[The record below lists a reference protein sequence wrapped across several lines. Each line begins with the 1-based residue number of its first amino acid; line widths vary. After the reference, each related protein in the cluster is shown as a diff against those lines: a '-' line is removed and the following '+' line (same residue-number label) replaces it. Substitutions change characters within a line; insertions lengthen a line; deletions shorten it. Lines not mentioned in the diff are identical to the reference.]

1 MALEPRRVVVLASR
15 EKAPFYRL
23 LGFDRVV
30 EIGKGE
36 LAQYIKELKSDKS
49 LAAVLVEES
58 LAREAGIE
66 LFELNEKGFGPL
78 ITYLPD
84 REPFFKSDPRAY
96 YSKFIA
102 RVIGYQL
109 GV

>member
-1 MALEPRRVVVLASR
+1 MAVESRKVVVLASR
-15 EKAPFYRL
+15 ERASFYRL

-30 EIGKGE
+30 EVGKEE
-36 LAQYIKELKSDKS
+36 LAQYIRELKGDKN

-66 LFELNEKGFGPL
+66 LFDLNEKGFGPVV
-78 ITYLPD
+78 TFLPD
-84 REPFFKSDPRAY
+84 KEPSFKSDPRIY